1 MRVEGS
7 TLGSLAPSVA
17 TLTASWRA
25 DSHAD
30 DDDDE
35 DDAIMRNK
43 SPMNGMAPKGS
54 PPPSGPSSLMGAS

>member
-25 DSHAD
+25 DSHA
-30 DDDDE
+30 DDE